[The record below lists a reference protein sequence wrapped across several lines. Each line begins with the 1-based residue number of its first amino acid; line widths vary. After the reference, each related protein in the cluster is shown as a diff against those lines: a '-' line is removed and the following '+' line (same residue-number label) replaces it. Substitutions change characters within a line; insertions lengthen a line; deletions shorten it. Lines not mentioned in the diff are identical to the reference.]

1 MGIGSRISSQIG
13 YCFLISAYRYGKF
26 RSHHNIYIIPITN
39 YILTYISCE
48 KLKNY
53 TQAEEGK
60 KSRKMSF
67 KNLKI
72 KPGRLLTTIHETAKA
87 FGAKGVWGPESTQTG
102 VCRLTLSDLDKG
114 VRDWFID
121 ETKSLGCEIKVDE
134 IGNIFAIYPGK
145 NNNAAPTA
153 IGSHLDTQ
161 PTGGR
166 YDGIY
171 GVLSG
176 LEVLRTLKENE
187 FVPNYPIALINWT
200 NEEGARF
207 PMSIMA
213 SSVWAEN
220 IPLETAYKLESV
232 TDAEPVTVE
241 HELKRIGYLGPN
253 KASYKTNPIKAHFE
267 IHIEQGPV
275 LEDEKKLIGI
285 VTGVQSYAWYKVRVF
300 GKAQHTGTTP
310 LAARS
315 DALLATSQM
324 IVKGNELA
332 KKHGCLFSVGVL
344 NVKPAVVNVI
354 PEHVEFIIDVRHIQ
368 DKGLSAILGEIKK
381 EFPKIAS
388 ESGRALSLE
397 FDHIYTSDAVKFH
410 DDCIACV
417 RESASEIVGADL
429 AREIIS
435 GAGHDSCSTSTRVP
449 TSMIFIP
456 SKDGVSHNPAEYS
469 KPEDVHTGFEVLMSA
484 VLKYDSLRKD

>member
-1 MGIGSRISSQIG
+1 
-13 YCFLISAYRYGKF
+13 
-26 RSHHNIYIIPITN
+26 
-39 YILTYISCE
+39 
-48 KLKNY
+48 
-53 TQAEEGK
+53 
-60 KSRKMSF
+60 MSF
-67 KNLKI
+67 KSLKLT
-72 KPGRLLTTIHETAKA
+72 PGRLLATIHDTAEK
-87 FGAKGVWGPESTQTG
+87 FGAKGVWGPASTETG

-114 VRDWFID
+114 VRDWFIA
-121 ETKSLGCEIKVDE
+121 ETKGLGCEIKVDQ

-145 NNNAAPTA
+145 KENANALPTA

-176 LEVLRTLKENE
+176 LEVLRTLKDND
-187 FVPNYPIALINWT
+187 FVPNYPIALIDWT

-213 SSVWAEN
+213 SSVWAQN
-220 IPLETAYKLESV
+220 IPLERAYKLESV

-241 HELKRIGYLGPN
+241 HELKRIGYLGETA
-253 KASYKTNPIKAHFE
+253 ASYLANPIKAHFE
-267 IHIEQGPV
+267 IHIEQGPI
-275 LEDEKKLIGI
+275 LEDEDKLIGI
-285 VTGVQSYAWYKVRVF
+285 VTGVQAYSWIKVKVF

-315 DALLATSQM
+315 DALLAASKM

-332 KKHGCLFSVGVL
+332 KKHNCLFSVGVL
-344 NVKPAVVNVI
+344 NLQPAVVNVI
-354 PEHVEFIIDVRHIQ
+354 PEHVEFIIDVRHVK
-368 DKGLSAILGEIKK
+368 DDGLSVILEEIKSD
-381 EFPKIAS
+381 FVSIVGD
-388 ESGRALSLE
+388 SGRALTVE

-410 DDCIACV
+410 EDCISSV
-417 RESASEIVGADL
+417 TESAEEIVGKEK
-429 AREIIS
+429 ARTIIS
-435 GAGHDSCSTSTRVP
+435 GAGHDSCATSTRVP

-469 KPEDVHTGFEVLMSA
+469 KPEEVHTGFEVLLNA
-484 VLKYDSLRKD
+484 VLKYDSKRAD